1 MQTTEPQQ
9 TRRPEAS
16 AERAAS
22 AREMRRIAQWL
33 RKVKFRRAIFGVSEK
48 DVWKK
53 IGEMNEMYKAALVAE
68 RARYDALLEQMRDQ
82 LLDQDDGQGDRRG

>member
-9 TRRPEAS
+9 SRRSDS

-22 AREMRRIAQWL
+22 SREMRRIAQWL
-33 RKVKFRRAIFGVSEK
+33 KKTKFRRALFGVSEK

-53 IGEMNEMYKAALVAE
+53 LAELNEMYKAALVAE

-82 LLDQDDGQGDRRG
+82 LENGQGDSRG